1 MNLQIE
7 KNKPTVNVIDDE
19 NILSFEFT
27 SYDKNYLISQND
39 SNVRLLL
46 KKQTVANLNISE
58 NLLEINFEK
67 LISYIQFISLKF
79 KFDSIIEIENNY
91 IIFSR
96 GDKEYVI
103 DFQNTKYSFE
113 SNDILLIILDKPDN
127 SIKVSELNF
136 FTKSFYSQ
144 NFKALNATN
153 SFIIDDT
160 CIMPEFSI
168 GSYDDLALS
177 IPRPVRQ
184 GNPVISTVP
193 ALINTS
199 SSTDDVEYYNTGSGP
214 ISKTIYFKIFCNTI
228 IENTLSAGNVSPNLQ
243 LKVYLPNGLDTVK
256 APVYVDM
263 YYVSSDTTNNISV
276 YSASYTFYKQGR
288 YNNIDYVDGFMYFDV
303 HCPLTVQKSI
313 PFQFDF
319 QLL

>member
-7 KNKPTVNVIDDE
+7 SNKPTVNIIDDE

-27 SYDKNYLISQND
+27 SYDKNYLISEND
-39 SNVRLLL
+39 NNIRLLL
-46 KKQTVANLNISE
+46 KKQTVANLIISE
-58 NLLEINFEK
+58 NFCEINFEK
-67 LISYIQFISLKF
+67 IISYVQFVSIKF
-79 KFDSIIEIENNY
+79 KFDSIVEIDSNY
-91 IIFSR
+91 IIFSN
-96 GDKEYVI
+96 GDKDYVI

-113 SNDILLIILDKPDN
+113 SNDTFIIILDKADN
-127 SIKVSELNF
+127 GIKISELNF
-136 FTKSFYSQ
+136 FAKSFSAK

-153 SFIIDDT
+153 PFVIDDT
-160 CIMPEFSI
+160 CKMPEFSI
-168 GSYDDLALS
+168 GSYDDSSLS
-177 IPRPVRQ
+177 TPRPVRQ

-193 ALINTS
+193 ALIDTN
-199 SSTDDVEYYNTGSGP
+199 SSTDDIEYYNNGNGP
-214 ISKTIYFKIFCNTI
+214 VSKTIYFKIICSTI
-228 IENTLSAGNVSPNLQ
+228 IENTLSAGDLSPNLQ

-263 YYVSSDTTNNISV
+263 YFVSADSTNDISV

>member
-7 KNKPTVNVIDDE
+7 NNKPTVNVIDDE

-27 SYDKNYLISQND
+27 SCDKNYLVSQND
-39 SNVRLLL
+39 SNLRLLL

-58 NLLEINFEK
+58 KFLEINFEK
-67 LISYIQFISLKF
+67 VISYIQFVSIKF
-79 KFDSIIEIENNY
+79 KFDSIVEIESNY
-91 IIFSR
+91 IIFSS
-96 GDKEYVI
+96 GDKDYVI

-113 SNDILLIILDKPDN
+113 SNDTLLIILDSPN
-127 SIKVSELNF
+127 NRIKISELNF
-136 FTKSFYSQ
+136 FAKSFNSQ
-144 NFKALNATN
+144 NFKALNAIN

-160 CIMPEFSI
+160 CKMPEFSI
-168 GSYDDLALS
+168 GSYDDAALS

-193 ALINTS
+193 AFIDTN
-199 SSTDDVEYYNTGSGP
+199 SSTDDIVYYNTGLGP
-214 ISKTIYFKIFCNTI
+214 TSKTIYFKIVCNTI
-228 IENTLSAGNVSPNLQ
+228 IENTLSAGDLSPNLQ

-256 APVYVDM
+256 APVYIDM
-263 YYVSSDTTNNISV
+263 YFVSADSTNDISV
-276 YSASYTFYKQGR
+276 YSASFTFYKQGR

-303 HCPLTVQKSI
+303 HCPLTVQKSL

>member
-7 KNKPTVNVIDDE
+7 NNKPTVNVIDDE
-19 NILSFEFT
+19 NVLSFEFI
-27 SYDKNYLISQND
+27 SYDKNYLISQNET
-39 SNVRLLL
+39 NIRLLL
-46 KKQTVANLNISE
+46 KKSTVANLNISE
-58 NLLEINFEK
+58 NFFEINFEK
-67 LISYIQFISLKF
+67 TISYIQFISIKF
-79 KFDSIIEIENNY
+79 KFDSIIEIDDNY

-96 GDKEYVI
+96 GDKDYVM

-113 SNDILLIILDKPDN
+113 SNDTLLVILDRPDN
-127 SIKVSELNF
+127 SFKVSEINLFAKNF
-136 FTKSFYSQ
+136 TTQ

-153 SFIIDDT
+153 AFVIDDT
-160 CIMPEFSI
+160 CVMPEFSI
-168 GSYDDLALS
+168 GSYDDSSLS

-193 ALINTS
+193 ALINS
-199 SSTDDVEYYNTGSGP
+199 YSSTDDIEYYNNGNGP
-214 ISKTIYFKIFCNTI
+214 VSKTIYFKIICNTI
-228 IENTLSAGNVSPNLQ
+228 IENTLAAGDLSPNLQ

-263 YYVSSDTTNNISV
+263 YYLSSPQGTSIYT
-276 YSASYTFYKQGR
+276 ASYTFYKQGR

>member
-7 KNKPTVNVIDDE
+7 NNKPTVNVIDDE

-136 FTKSFYSQ
+136 FTKSFNSQ

-193 ALINTS
+193 ALIDTN
-199 SSTDDVEYYNTGSGP
+199 SSTDDIEYYNTGSGP
-214 ISKTIYFKIFCNTI
+214 VSKTIYFKIFCNTI
-228 IENTLSAGNVSPNLQ
+228 IENTLSAGDVSPNLQ

-263 YYVSSDTTNNISV
+263 YFISSDTTNNISV
-276 YSASYTFYKQGR
+276 YSASYIFYKQGR

>member
-1 MNLQIE
+1 MNLQIDS
-7 KNKPTVNVIDDE
+7 NKPIINIFDDE

-27 SYDKNYLISQND
+27 TFDKNYLISQNE
-39 SNVRLLL
+39 NNARLLL
-46 KKQTVANLNISE
+46 KKQTVASLSVSE
-58 NLLEINFEK
+58 TFFEINFEK
-67 LISYIQFISLKF
+67 VISYVQFVSIKF
-79 KFDSIIEIENNY
+79 KFDSITEIDPNY

-96 GDKEYVI
+96 GDKDYVI

-113 SNDILLIILDKPDN
+113 SNDTFIVILDRPDN

-136 FTKSFYSQ
+136 FAKNFSTQ

-153 SFIIDDT
+153 PFIIDDT
-160 CIMPEFSI
+160 CKMPEFSI
-168 GSYDDLALS
+168 GSYDDSSLS

-193 ALINTS
+193 ALIDSN
-199 SSTDDVEYYNTGSGP
+199 SSTDDIEYYNNGNGP
-214 ISKTIYFKIFCNTI
+214 VSKTIYFKIVCNTI
-228 IENTLSAGNVSPNLQ
+228 IENSLSAGDLSPNLQ

-263 YYVSSDTTNNISV
+263 YFVSADTTNDISV

-303 HCPLTVQKSI
+303 HSP
-313 PFQFDF
+313 
-319 QLL
+319 

>member
-1 MNLQIE
+1 MNFQIQS
-7 KNKPTVNVIDDE
+7 NKPIVSITDGD

-27 SYDKNYLISQND
+27 SFDKNYLISQND
-39 SNVRLLL
+39 SNARLLL
-46 KKQTVANLNISE
+46 KKQTVANLDISE
-58 NLLEINFEK
+58 NFFEINFEK
-67 LISYIQFISLKF
+67 IISYVQFVSIKF
-79 KFDSIIEIENNY
+79 KFDSIVEIDPKY

-96 GDKEYVI
+96 GDKDYVI

-113 SNDILLIILDKPDN
+113 SNDTLLLILDNPNNNLK
-127 SIKVSELNF
+127 ISELNF
-136 FTKSFYSQ
+136 FAKTFSSQ

-153 SFIIDDT
+153 PFIIDDT
-160 CIMPEFSI
+160 CKMPEFSI
-168 GSYDDLALS
+168 GSYDDSTLS

-193 ALINTS
+193 ALIDSN
-199 SSTDDVEYYNTGSGP
+199 SSTDDVEYYNNGNGP
-214 ISKTIYFKIFCNTI
+214 VSKTIYFKIICNTI
-228 IENTLSAGNVSPNLQ
+228 IENTLSAGDLSPNLQ

-256 APVYVDM
+256 APVYIDM
-263 YYVSSDTTNNISV
+263 YFVSADTTNDISV

>member
-7 KNKPTVNVIDDE
+7 NNKPIISVIDDE

-27 SYDKNYLISQND
+27 SFDKNYLVSNND
-39 SNVRLLL
+39 SSIRLLL
-46 KKQTVANLNISE
+46 KKQTIVNLNILE
-58 NLLEINFEK
+58 NFLEINFEK
-67 LISYIQFISLKF
+67 VISYVQFISIKF
-79 KFDSIIEIENNY
+79 KFDSIVEIDPNY

-96 GDKEYVI
+96 GDKDYVI
-103 DFQNTKYSFE
+103 DFLNTKYSFE
-113 SNDILLIILDKPDN
+113 SNDTILVVLDKPDN
-127 SIKVSELNF
+127 KIKISELNF
-136 FTKSFYSQ
+136 FANNFSSQ

-153 SFIIDDT
+153 PFIIDDT
-160 CIMPEFSI
+160 CKMPEFSI
-168 GSYDDLALS
+168 GSYDDSSLS

-193 ALINTS
+193 ALIDSN
-199 SSTDDVEYYNTGSGP
+199 SSTDDIEYYNNGNGP
-214 ISKTIYFKIFCNTI
+214 VSKTIYFKIICNTI
-228 IENTLSAGNVSPNLQ
+228 IENTLSAGDVSPNLQ

-263 YYVSSDTTNNISV
+263 YFVSADTTNDVSV

>member
-1 MNLQIE
+1 MNLQLE
-7 KNKPTVNVIDDE
+7 NNKPTVNLHDDE

-27 SYDKNYLISQND
+27 SFDKNYLVSQND
-39 SNVRLLL
+39 NNVRLLL
-46 KKQTVANLNISE
+46 KKSTVANLNISE
-58 NLLEINFEK
+58 NYFEINFEK
-67 LISYIQFISLKF
+67 IISYIQFVSIKF
-79 KFDSIIEIENNY
+79 KFDSIIEIDNNY

-96 GDKEYVI
+96 GNKDYVI

-113 SNDILLIILDKPDN
+113 SNDTILVILDRPDN
-127 SIKVSELNF
+127 SLRISELNF
-136 FTKSFYSQ
+136 FAKSFSSQ
-144 NFKALNATN
+144 NFKAFNATS

-160 CIMPEFSI
+160 CKMPEFSI
-168 GSYDDLALS
+168 GSYDDSSLS

-193 ALINTS
+193 ALINTN
-199 SSTDDVEYYNTGSGP
+199 SSTDDIEYYNNGNGP
-214 ISKTIYFKIFCNTI
+214 VSKTIYFKIICNTI
-228 IENTLSAGNVSPNLQ
+228 IENTLSTGDLSPNLQ

-263 YYVSSDTTNNISV
+263 YFVSSDSTNNISV

>member
-1 MNLQIE
+1 MNIQIE
-7 KNKPTVNVIDDE
+7 NNKPVVNVIDDE

-27 SYDKNYLISQND
+27 SADKNYLISQND
-39 SNVRLLL
+39 NNVRILL
-46 KKQTVANLNISE
+46 KKQTVANLDISE
-58 NLLEINFEK
+58 NFFKINFEK
-67 LISYIQFISLKF
+67 KISYIQFISLKF
-79 KFDSIIEIENNY
+79 KFDSIIEIDNNY

-96 GDKEYVI
+96 GDKDYVI
-103 DFQNTKYSFE
+103 DFNNTKYSFE
-113 SNDILLIILDKPDN
+113 SNDTLLIVLDKPDN
-127 SIKVSELNF
+127 SLKVSEINF
-136 FTKSFYSQ
+136 FARNFTSQ
-144 NFKALNATN
+144 NFKAFNATN

-160 CIMPEFSI
+160 CKMPEFSI
-168 GSYDDLALS
+168 GTYDDSSLS

-193 ALINTS
+193 ALINS
-199 SSTDDVEYYNTGSGP
+199 NSSTDDIQYYNNGSGP
-214 ISKTIYFKIFCNTI
+214 VSKTIYFKIICNTVL
-228 IENTLSAGNVSPNLQ
+228 ENTLSSGNLSPNLK
-243 LKVYLPNGLDTVK
+243 LKIYLPNGLDTVK

-263 YYVSSDTTNNISV
+263 YYSSAPGGTAV
-276 YSASYTFYKQGR
+276 YTASYTFYKQGR